1 MPKPLLYSPG
11 YDIVRLLA
19 DIVPGVTDDAIGNAR
34 TDRTQKGHR
43 AAENPPAGPAA
54 RGPSHTALTAA
65 AARAAHL
72 VVDGEPLIFT
82 DHLASVLLGDQ
93 AEQLIG
99 FHRANGAHPVL
110 AGARGQVVV
119 RSRYTEDRLAH
130 CAASGISQ
138 YVILGAGLDSFGCR
152 PGPAGQLR
160 VFEVDHPASQAWKR
174 EALARAG
181 IEPPPTVT
189 YVPAD
194 LAAGSFTDALAAHGF
209 DRRRPAVVSW
219 LGVTMYL
226 ARPAIEQTL
235 AAAGRL
241 APGTEL
247 ITDYLLP
254 AGLRD
259 EDGDT
264 YAELVAPVAA
274 EWGEPWRT
282 MLSPDDMAGLLA
294 RHGFAVAEQVG
305 QREAIGPALWQ
316 RSDALRPVRLPM
328 LARAVVTGQTRAGT
342 PR

>member
-1 MPKPLLYSPG
+1 M
-11 YDIVRLLA
+11 
-19 DIVPGVTDDAIGNAR
+19 TQDAIGNAR
-34 TDRTQKGHR
+34 KDRTQNGHP
-43 AAENPPAGPAA
+43 AAGNPPGGPAA
-54 RGPSHTALTAA
+54 GGPSFTALTAA

-72 VVDGEPLIFT
+72 VVDSEPLIFT

-93 AEQLIG
+93 AEQLIS
-99 FHRANGAHPVL
+99 FHRANGEHPVL

-130 CAASGISQ
+130 CAASGVSQ

-152 PGPAGQLR
+152 PGLAGQLR

-209 DRRRPAVVSW
+209 DLRRPAVVSW

-235 AAAGRL
+235 AAAGGL

-247 ITDYLLP
+247 ITDYMLP
-254 AGLRD
+254 AGQVDNGRASWS
-259 EDGDT
+259 EIVYHSEG
-264 YAELVAPVAA
+264 
-274 EWGEPWRT
+274 
-282 MLSPDDMAGLLA
+282 
-294 RHGFAVAEQVG
+294 AV
-305 QREAIGPALWQ
+305 
-316 RSDALRPVRLPM
+316 
-328 LARAVVTGQTRAGT
+328 T
-342 PR
+342 